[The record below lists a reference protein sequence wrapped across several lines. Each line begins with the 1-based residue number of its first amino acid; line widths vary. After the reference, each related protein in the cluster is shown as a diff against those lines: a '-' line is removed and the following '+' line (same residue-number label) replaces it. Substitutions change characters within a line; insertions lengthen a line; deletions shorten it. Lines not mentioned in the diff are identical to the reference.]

1 MYPKYIRSGIS
12 HIENW
17 SASGP
22 NDRVM
27 EMDMIPRYH
36 LLLAMVILAV
46 ALPLHAQ
53 GGCVD
58 SPESPTIVLALVGGI
73 GIIAT
78 GIRASRKRKS

>member
-1 MYPKYIRSGIS
+1 MYSRYIRSEIS
-12 HIENW
+12 HIESW
-17 SASGP
+17 SASGL
-22 NDRVM
+22 NHRVM

-36 LLLAMVILAV
+36 LLLAIVLLAI